1 MNFVSIL
8 IFNIILIRKQ
18 DTRTIFEAL
27 NLEKRIGIKNE
38 ILSYPEVNVK
48 K

>member
-8 IFNIILIRKQ
+8 IFNIIIRKQ

-38 ILSYPEVNVK
+38 ILS
-48 K
+48 